1 MLPVFPPAWNRL
13 VGGVKRVASA
23 GAAREEAVVAGAT
36 LTRDVWRPGIGR
48 GALREGA
55 APDPVVAALRAAA
68 PPPGQL
74 RTFTEVSPAF
84 LESALPREAT
94 ASWLAAIGQDAAG
107 LRTRSF
113 IAPHSAVLQL
123 EDAAG
128 RTLVRQQLGQNLE
141 ARALDLSTTIVNP
154 YAVASGPLFPGQT
167 GPGAGPEV
175 ARQLFDR
182 LQALARGLGF
192 EAVTNTPAHYH
203 NAVAYRRLGFEFVRP
218 EARETFPMIQQGLEQ
233 LGIRGLRE
241 QAVFLDARGLQGLP
255 NGAAIAAVWERAGL
269 VSDPRHPMLLYTQR
283 LPVT

>member
-1 MLPVFPPAWNRL
+1 MIPLIAPAWNRL
-13 VGGVKRVASA
+13 VGGAKHEVLSRV
-23 GAAREEAVVAGAT
+23 AREEAFVARAAVP
-36 LTRDVWRPGIGR
+36 RDVWRA
-48 GALREGA
+48 GAWRPAVREGA
-55 APDPVVAALRAAA
+55 SPDPVVAALRAAA

-74 RTFTEVSPAF
+74 RSFTDVSPAF
-84 LESALPREAT
+84 LESVLPREAT
-94 ASWLAAIGQDAAG
+94 ASWLAAIGQDTAG

-128 RTLVRQQLGQNLE
+128 RTLVRQQIGQNLE
-141 ARALDLSTTIVNP
+141 TRALDLSTTIVNP

-175 ARQLFDR
+175 ARQLFER
-182 LQALARGLGF
+182 LQALAHGLGF

-218 EARETFPMIQQGLEQ
+218 EARETFPMIQQGFEQ

-241 QAVFLDARGLQGLP
+241 QAAFLEEKGLQGLP
-255 NGAAIAAVWERAGL
+255 NAAAIAEVWARAGL
-269 VSDPRHPMLLYTQR
+269 VPDPRHPMLFYTQR